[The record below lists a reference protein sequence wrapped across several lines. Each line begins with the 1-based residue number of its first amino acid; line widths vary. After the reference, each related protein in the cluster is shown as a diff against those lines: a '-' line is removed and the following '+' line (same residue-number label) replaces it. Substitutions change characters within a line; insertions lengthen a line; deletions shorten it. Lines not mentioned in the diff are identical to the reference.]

1 MRRDGAN
8 IVAGDRPAS
17 LDKKHRSAKLGHALR
32 LREVKAR
39 ALQLVEADIALRLVR
54 SN

>member
-8 IVAGDRPAS
+8 ILAGDQPAS

-39 ALQLVEADIALRLVR
+39 ALQLECRERCVASGL
-54 SN
+54 